1 MLMPDFKR
9 LFHAATEL
17 SSFAQVMTALA
28 PITQGQ
34 STEYVGTPD
43 VVVKK
48 DSVTIRAGG
57 DLYVIFGERQA
68 LEWLIK
74 STLGLDTTGSDARF
88 HIFRGAATELWHA
101 KRYQLT
107 YEYQKASLQ
116 KLSENPEL
124 RTKAAANLDRIAVV
138 NGESPQS
145 EEWRV
150 LLSYSF
156 QEMSDVVL
164 SHGEH
169 ANELRRYSPLTGFI
183 SEEERGEIYARI
195 IGRPLPPSL
204 DLSALE

>member
-1 MLMPDFKR
+1 MPDFKR

-17 SSFAQVMTALA
+17 SSFAEVMTALA
-28 PITQGQ
+28 PITEGQ
-34 STEYVGTPD
+34 STAYVGIPN

-48 DSVTIRAGG
+48 DSVTICAG
-57 DLYVIFGERQA
+57 DDVYAIFGERLA
-68 LEWLIK
+68 LELLLK
-74 STLGLDTTGSDARF
+74 STLALDTTGTDPRF

-124 RTKAAANLDRIAVV
+124 RKKAAANLDRIAVV

-150 LLSYSF
+150 LLSYPF
-156 QEMSDVVL
+156 QEMSDIAL

-195 IGRPLPPSL
+195 MGRPLPPSP
-204 DLSALE
+204 DLSTLE